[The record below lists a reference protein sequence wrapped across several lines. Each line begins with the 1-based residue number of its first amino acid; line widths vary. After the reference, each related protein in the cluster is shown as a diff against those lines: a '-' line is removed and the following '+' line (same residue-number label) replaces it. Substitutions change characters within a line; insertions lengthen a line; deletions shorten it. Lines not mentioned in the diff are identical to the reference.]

1 MPRLPSSRSN
11 RRPQLAQTLENAE
24 FSAPD
29 SQPMSDVLR
38 LVENV
43 RQLQEENVALLEQ
56 VEELQGGLKARDDL
70 LASAKEALEQ
80 QKADFHNTELSLKES
95 SARERQQRTEV
106 QGKLEQSK
114 SAIDGLFKKIAR
126 LDNGLQAVEVQCQ
139 TAQAKCQSQEA
150 DFANTESRLK
160 ESIAKQK
167 RKTAKV
173 QVQLGRSKAT
183 VKELG
188 GQLRNA
194 RESCQSHEAD
204 MGKLRREI
212 LGRENEKKL
221 LQQGRQS
228 VVKENNAIKRDLKAT
243 RAALANSQDQGRDQ
257 ADAKAGQIEAVLGI
271 AQFSLKKA
279 KGECKSQED
288 ELRKMAQSR
297 GS

>member
-11 RRPQLAQTLENAE
+11 RRPQLAQALENAE
-24 FSAPD
+24 FSVPD

-38 LVENV
+38 LMENV
-43 RQLQEENVALLEQ
+43 PQLQEENVALLEQ
-56 VEELQGGLKARDDL
+56 VGELHGELKARDDL

-95 SARERQQRTEV
+95 SARERQQKAEV

-126 LDNGLQAVEVQCQ
+126 LDNELQAVEVQCQ

-150 DFANTESRLK
+150 EFANTESRLK

-167 RKTAKV
+167 RKTAEV
-173 QVQLGRSKAT
+173 QVQLGWSKAT

-188 GQLRNA
+188 GQLKNA

-204 MGKLRREI
+204 VGKLRREI
-212 LGRENEKKL
+212 LARENEKKL
-221 LQQGRQS
+221 L
-228 VVKENNAIKRDLKAT
+228 
-243 RAALANSQDQGRDQ
+243 
-257 ADAKAGQIEAVLGI
+257 
-271 AQFSLKKA
+271 
-279 KGECKSQED
+279 
-288 ELRKMAQSR
+288 
-297 GS
+297 